1 MRNLIYFL
9 ISILLII
16 GCAKRGSPTGG
27 PKDSIPPVLVNAN
40 PKLNSTNFNEE
51 EIRLTFDEWIKLDK
65 VQDQLIISPPI
76 DNSSYEIKPLSGVT
90 KKVFIRFIDSLN
102 SETTYTINFG
112 NSIKDNN
119 ENNTLT
125 FFNYTFSTGE
135 TLDSLYVKGLI
146 SDAFDREPSNYVSL
160 QLYRIDSIL
169 EDSIVF
175 KNKPTYISNT
185 LDSASYKFQNVKEG
199 KYLIIALKDLNN
211 NYLFD
216 PFFEKIGFIDS
227 LITLPKDSIID
238 FKLFKE
244 ETELVW
250 DRPHFINSEKIGFGY
265 YGKLDIDKIELNSKI
280 PDSVSYTF
288 LKEKETDTLNLWLSR
303 NSFDSLNFNLIEKD
317 TIKLT
322 TIKFDRKRDTLIDS
336 LRISSKTSNILH
348 LKESFKLSYNIP
360 IYKIVDS
367 LINIRNI
374 DSLLISFKTRIN
386 KDEEELDIIF
396 EVSPSDE
403 YNINLY
409 PNAIVDIRGNVNDTL
424 NYKVITQTLEDY
436 GNIYLDVVR
445 NNDSKFILHL
455 IDNNGDI
462 IREYINIS
470 QNSTYSFDLIRPG
483 KYSFR
488 LIEDLNENSKWDTG
502 DYLKKIQPEPVYY
515 YKDEIEVRANWDLNE
530 TFNLN
535 SRLIRKNDSILR
547 N

>member
-9 ISILLII
+9 ISILLIN

-135 TLDSLYVKGLI
+135 TLDSLYVKGLV

-322 TIKFDRKRDTLIDS
+322 TVKFDRKRDTLIDS

>member
-9 ISILLII
+9 ISILII
-16 GCAKRGSPTGG
+16 NGCAKRGSPTGG
-27 PKDSIPPVLVNAN
+27 PKDSIPPILVNAN

-288 LKEKETDTLNLWLSR
+288 LKEKDTDTLNLWLSR

-322 TIKFDRKRDTLIDS
+322 TVKFDRKRDTLIDS

-396 EVSPSDE
+396 EASPSDE

-535 SRLIRKNDSILR
+535 SILIRKNDSILR

>member
-9 ISILLII
+9 ISILLIN

-76 DNSSYEIKPLSGVT
+76 DNSSYEIKPLTGVT

-322 TIKFDRKRDTLIDS
+322 TVKFDRKRDTLIDS

-462 IREYINIS
+462 VREYKNVS